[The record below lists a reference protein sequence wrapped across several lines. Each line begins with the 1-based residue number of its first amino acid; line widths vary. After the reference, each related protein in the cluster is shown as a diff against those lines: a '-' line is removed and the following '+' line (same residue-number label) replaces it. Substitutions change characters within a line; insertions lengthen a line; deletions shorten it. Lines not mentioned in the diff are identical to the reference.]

1 MKTPLDNDLN
11 KVYEAF
17 NQNHNHLRQKLMS
30 LLQDRSKQ
38 HKRPGRIS
46 HLLAFTGETI
56 MKNRITKL
64 ATAAAIIIAV
74 MLGINYIGGSLD
86 GASVAWADVL
96 EKVEAARTVMYIY
109 EFEKGD
115 EKEVFKTRIMEPYH
129 YREDVIESDRK
140 FKVVIKNT
148 KLNKNLLL
156 YPHIKEG
163 VIGDDD
169 GYRGYEL
176 RAYEGLK
183 KDFRDGTEK
192 DLGRVKL
199 NGRETVCF
207 EISKDNKKI
216 TVWADPNTAFP
227 IQIEE
232 ISDENGERRKIVRS
246 DIRFDMEFDEQ
257 LFSLTPPA
265 DYCLLDLETQRIQTP
280 FELTEQHLIEG
291 LAVYPKYLDGKFNT
305 RYMGG
310 RPLTE
315 EVRKKC
321 KANVKKIENWSD
333 EEAKKSSLGC
343 EFIERLP
350 EGSDYQYV
358 GEDVKFGDANTPV
371 CWWKPPDSKTYRVVF
386 GDLSIH
392 DVEPND
398 LPEVPWLKK

>member
-11 KVYEAF
+11 EAYEAF
-17 NQNHNHLRQKLMS
+17 NHDHDRLRQTMMAS
-30 LLQDRSKQ
+30 LPSRSKA
-38 HKRPGRIS
+38 HKQTSKIAHIR
-46 HLLAFTGETI
+46 AFFGDTI
-56 MKNRITKL
+56 MKNRITKF
-64 ATAAAIIIAV
+64 AAAAVIIIAV
-74 MLGINYIGGSLD
+74 MLGINYIGGSPD

-96 EKVEAARTVMYIY
+96 EKIETARTVMYIY

-129 YREDVIESDRK
+129 YREDVIESDHK
-140 FKVVIKNT
+140 CKVVIKNT

-192 DLGRVKL
+192 NLGRVEL

-216 TVWADPNTAFP
+216 TVWADPNTALP

-232 ISDENGERRKIVRS
+232 ISDENGERKKIVRS

-257 LFSLTPPA
+257 LFSMKPPA
-265 DYCLLDLETQRIQTP
+265 DYCLVDLETQRIQTP

-291 LAVYPKYLDGKFNT
+291 LAVYPKYLDGKFCT

-310 RPLTE
+310 RPKTE
-315 EVRKKC
+315 EVKRKC
-321 KANVKKIENWSD
+321 LADVEKIQNWSD
-333 EEAKKSSLGC
+333 EDSNKSTLGC

-358 GEDVKFGDANTPV
+358 GEDVKLGEADTPV
-371 CWWKPPDSKTYRVVF
+371 CWWKPQGSKTYRVVY
-386 GDLSIH
+386 GDLSIR
-392 DVEPND
+392 DVEPSD
-398 LPEVPWLKK
+398 LPEVPWLKE